1 MSGEALA
8 QKLGISRVAV
18 WKRIV
23 RLRAQGYRIDG
34 ARRLGY
40 RYVGD
45 EDRIDPAAFGGRVTA
60 LAVTTSTQDVARR
73 AAQMGAPGDSL
84 YMAERQAAGRG
95 RLGRAWSSG
104 PGGLWFTLL
113 IRPRLV
119 PAEASLLTLAAGVA
133 VAEALAPH
141 VPGIG
146 LKWPNDVV
154 VGVGR
159 SRRKLAGILV
169 EMQAEADA
177 VSWVAVGVGVNVANR
192 LPLSLRGIAVTLSDV
207 CGDSRPGRAALLH
220 HLLER
225 LRIRLAEAETSAG
238 REAVCRAARAL
249 SVLDGSRVTVRGPGH
264 SQRGV
269 VEGIRDDGA
278 LLLRLPDGVLEPVL
292 AGDVVLRTTASA
304 TFRAGRVVG

>member
-1 MSGEALA
+1 MVSGEALA
-8 QKLGISRVAV
+8 RKLGISRVAV

-23 RLRAQGYRIDG
+23 RLRAAGYRIEG
-34 ARRLGY
+34 ARRIGY

-60 LAVTTSTQDVARR
+60 VVVTTPPQDVARR
-73 AAQMGAPGDSL
+73 AAQLGAPGDSL
-84 YMAERQAAGRG
+84 YMAERQTSGRG

-113 IRPRLV
+113 IRPRLA

-154 VGVGR
+154 VR
-159 SRRKLAGILV
+159 EDRRRRKLAGILV

-192 LPLSLRGIAVTLSDV
+192 LPVSLRRTAVTLSDI
-207 CGDSRPGRAALLH
+207 CGEARPGRAYILR

-225 LRIRLAEAETSAG
+225 LRIRLAGVETSAG

-249 SVLDGSRVTVRGPGH
+249 SVLDGSHVTVRGVG
-264 SQRGV
+264 SNRRGT

-278 LLLRLPDGVLEPVL
+278 LLLRRSDGVLEPVL
-292 AGDVVLRTTASA
+292 AGDVV
-304 TFRAGRVVG
+304 G